1 MGVLPNSAMKV
12 HRILCDNHWVTK
24 ERGGGMRERA
34 EKKNVSLSG
43 SEKNG
48 LIRERFEAALPL
60 PSWETWVILSTS
72 LNYFPF

>member
-34 EKKNVSLSG
+34 EKKMCPYQAV
-43 SEKNG
+43 K
-48 LIRERFEAALPL
+48 RTFD
-60 PSWETWVILSTS
+60 
-72 LNYFPF
+72 